1 MKNQMKIREQYGS
14 KMSRRDF
21 LGKTAAAAVGLTIV
35 PRHVLGG
42 PGYTAPSEKV
52 NLAMIGTGGQGT
64 HDMTQFLQIPDVQ
77 VVAVCD
83 VYKECDY
90 ESESLWYHLEGTDGL
105 TCISG
110 KWKDRK
116 LPEST
121 LILTRWRQ
129 WKQTH
134 PGTELLDY

>member
-1 MKNQMKIREQYGS
+1 
-14 KMSRRDF
+14 
-21 LGKTAAAAVGLTIV
+21 LLAAVYSREIDDEVLTLASSGWTY
-35 PRHVLGG
+35 RDTFVL
-42 PGYTAPSEKV
+42 Y
-52 NLAMIGTGGQGT
+52 
-64 HDMTQFLQIPDVQ
+64 
-77 VVAVCD
+77 
-83 VYKECDY
+83 DY

-121 LILTRWRQ
+121 LTLTRWRQ